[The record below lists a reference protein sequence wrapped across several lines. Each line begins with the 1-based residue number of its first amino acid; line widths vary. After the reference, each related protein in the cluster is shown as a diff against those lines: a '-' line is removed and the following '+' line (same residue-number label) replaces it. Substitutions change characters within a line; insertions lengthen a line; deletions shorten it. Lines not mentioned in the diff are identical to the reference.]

1 MCQVWAGYIIYISK
15 IHLLLWYWRKDC
27 MVKFWK
33 KNEKIA
39 NVLKGLLVSYVV
51 TGVLI
56 MLLAFVLYKFALPE
70 RVVGIGIIIIYVI
83 STFLGGFLL
92 GKNMKVKKYLWGL
105 LIGMSYFVVLMIVS
119 LMVNGGFQN
128 MAGNFFLTMILCG
141 GSGMLGGMLS

>member
-1 MCQVWAGYIIYISK
+1 MSSLGRLYHIYFKDVFIIMV
-15 IHLLLWYWRKDC
+15 LEKDC

-39 NVLKGLLVSYVV
+39 NVLKGLLISYIV
-51 TGVLI
+51 TGVFI
-56 MLLAFVLYKFALPE
+56 MLLAFLLYKFALPE
-70 RVVGIGIIIIYVI
+70 RVVGIGVIVIYTI

-128 MAGNFFLTMILCG
+128 MAGNFFLTMTLCG

>member
-1 MCQVWAGYIIYISK
+1 MSSLGRLYHIYFKDVFIIMV
-15 IHLLLWYWRKDC
+15 LEKDC

-39 NVLKGLLVSYVV
+39 NVLKGLLISYIV
-51 TGVLI
+51 TGVFI
-56 MLLAFVLYKFALPE
+56 MLLAFLLYKFALPE
-70 RVVGIGIIIIYVI
+70 RVVGIGVIVIYII

>member
-1 MCQVWAGYIIYISK
+1 
-15 IHLLLWYWRKDC
+15 

-39 NVLKGLLVSYVV
+39 NVLKGLLISYIV
-51 TGVLI
+51 TGVFI
-56 MLLAFVLYKFALPE
+56 MLLAFLLYKFALPE
-70 RVVGIGIIIIYVI
+70 RVVGIGVIVIYII

-105 LIGMSYFVVLMIVS
+105 LIGMSYFIVLMIVS
-119 LMVNGGFQN
+119 FSVNGGFQN
-128 MAGNFFLTMILCG
+128 TAGDFFLTMILCG